1 VSEIEN
7 DGVVPEEAAYGVGS
21 SMPGDEHVADG
32 RVGAR
37 TVGAEAD
44 VVVVIVRLPP
54 PPQPTRTGGPCYRV
68 AANLWFLLLRAA
80 ARPRDSRVSEP
91 QPQHRRLL
99 PATQETSLRPGAKGG
114 HGDGGHRRRAAEGPR
129 GPRAGWNLTS
139 REARD
144 QARSADFGRWGGS
157 PATSKG
163 LSSRSD
169 FGERAGARRDGIHY
183 GPNHPPLI
191 FITTAIE
198 GELYLPEEEIG
209 TSIPSPP
216 ASSPS
221 VGASSAV
228 PAQAGRCSLAPGVA
242 PLGHCVR
249 RQPPLVW
256 PGSPMVP
263 SSASNRGEGE
273 KEMPPAGLAPRACSR
288 SGGESD
294 LRGARGAPS
303 WQLCSG
309 ARRAGRRCGSSSS
322 SVAAWRV
329 SPRGACGPRGLAG
342 RAEEEPGHAGGEAG
356 EPVVLFYRRGR
367 MPSQSVAGQRAVD
380 GGVLWNA

>member
-1 VSEIEN
+1 
-7 DGVVPEEAAYGVGS
+7 
-21 SMPGDEHVADG
+21 MPGDEHVADG

-163 LSSRSD
+163 SSSRSD

-294 LRGARGAPS
+294 RRGARGTPS

-322 SVAAWRV
+322 SVLL
-329 SPRGACGPRGLAG
+329 RGGLAG
-342 RAEEEPGHAGGEAG
+342 ISA
-356 EPVVLFYRRGR
+356 RRGR
-367 MPSQSVAGQRAVD
+367 PTWPRQSRRGGARSRRWRSGRAGGPILAAGTNAVTGRGRAEGCRRGRFREYFGTPDCSVN
-380 GGVLWNA
+380 G